1 MKRATFSIL
10 FFAKKNKP
18 LRDGTYP
25 LYVRITINGQ
35 SKETALG
42 QSVAPELWN
51 PSSQRAIG
59 RSKVAE
65 EINET
70 ISEAEADIRLKRR
83 TVADSEQHVT
93 SDALMSAYKGPDEK
107 RWTILSLFQEHQDRF
122 LELVNNGH
130 HSIRTHKRYKTT
142 ISHIE
147 EFIKKEYQCSDLDCN
162 KIDLAFVN
170 GFEHFLKVNKDCT
183 HNSAMKHVKGLRKVV
198 LQAVNQDI
206 IRKDPFNH
214 YKIRTEYV
222 EKEFLTQSELDIL
235 YSKEISN
242 KRLATIR
249 DMFIFQCYTG
259 MAYCDIEALAKNHIV
274 KGEDEMFWIIKKREK
289 TGQTFRIPLLPRAEE
304 ILFKYADDFGPQNQG
319 ILPVSSN
326 QKMKAYLKEIAIICG
341 VNKNLTTHLG
351 RHTFA
356 TTITLNNDISKPVL
370 QSMMGVTKTSTLDI
384 YAKMLDSTIS
394 REMRGLRKL
403 D

>member
-1 MKRATFSIL
+1 
-10 FFAKKNKP
+10 
-18 LRDGTYP
+18 
-25 LYVRITINGQ
+25 
-35 SKETALG
+35 
-42 QSVAPELWN
+42 
-51 PSSQRAIG
+51 
-59 RSKVAE
+59 
-65 EINET
+65 
-70 ISEAEADIRLKRR
+70 
-83 TVADSEQHVT
+83 
-93 SDALMSAYKGPDEK
+93 
-107 RWTILSLFQEHQDRF
+107 
-122 LELVNNGH
+122 
-130 HSIRTHKRYKTT
+130 
-142 ISHIE
+142 
-147 EFIKKEYQCSDLDCN
+147 
-162 KIDLAFVN
+162 
-170 GFEHFLKVNKDCT
+170 
-183 HNSAMKHVKGLRKVV
+183 MKHVKGLRKVV

-356 TTITLNNDISKPVL
+356 TTVTLNNDISKPVL

-403 D
+403 G